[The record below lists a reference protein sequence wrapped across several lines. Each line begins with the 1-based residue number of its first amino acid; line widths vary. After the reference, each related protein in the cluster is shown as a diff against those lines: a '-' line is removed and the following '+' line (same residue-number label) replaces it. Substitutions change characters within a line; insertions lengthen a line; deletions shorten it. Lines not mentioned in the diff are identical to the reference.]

1 MKILRRVFF
10 AAALLA
16 PVAASAEILAMMN
29 YESKP
34 NESLKDLK
42 MPFGTQ
48 GRREGVAIVDVDPNS
63 PSYGQILADIPLPPD
78 LVAHHL
84 FWNRDHTKLYMTAL
98 GKPELR
104 VIDTTRYP
112 YRIKVIAV
120 PDCVVGEDVVF
131 SEDNRTWYQSCMGSS
146 KLLVGDAVNDTY
158 QRTLDSPVKYPHGI
172 AVNTAID
179 RILVTSTVRAADLG
193 DPGDSVGIVEA
204 STGKALGSV
213 KVTDKPAPN
222 NVAPVEIL
230 FVPKSDPP
238 VAWVTNMNDST
249 LWTLAWQPDSGTFK
263 ASKAFDF
270 AAHGAAVPLEMYFS
284 RDGSE
289 LYVSTANPGKMHFFR
304 LGPDRR
310 SAELVGTVDAANG
323 AHHIAFTKDGRYAYV
338 QNSLLNL
345 PGMSDGSVT
354 VVDMKQRKVIGSMNT
369 LKDNGFNP
377 NCIVL
382 LADWNDP
389 MGH

>member
-1 MKILRRVFF
+1 MKSLSKVLF

-16 PVAASAEILAMMN
+16 PVAAGAEILAMMN

-34 NESLKDLK
+34 NDSLKDLK

-48 GRREGVAIVDVDPNS
+48 GRKEGIAIVDVDPQS
-63 PSYGQILADIPLPPD
+63 PAYGQILADIPLPPD

-104 VIDTTRYP
+104 VIDTTRFP
-112 YRIKVIAV
+112 YRIKMIPV
-120 PDCVVGEDVVF
+120 PDCMVGEDVVF
-131 SEDNRTWYQSCMGSS
+131 SEDNKTWYQSCMGSS
-146 KLLVGDAVNDTY
+146 KVLVGDAVKDVYLRTY
-158 QRTLDSPVKYPHGI
+158 DSPVKYPHGI
-172 AVNTAID
+172 AVNSAID
-179 RILVTSTVRAADLG
+179 RILVTSTVRASDMG
-193 DPGDSVGIVEA
+193 DPGDSIGIMEA
-204 STGKALGSV
+204 STGKPLGSV

-230 FVPKSDPP
+230 FVPDADPP
-238 VAWVTNMNDST
+238 VAWVTNMNDGT
-249 LWTLAWQPDSGTFK
+249 LWTLAWNPQSRTFDT
-263 ASKAFDF
+263 ARAFDF
-270 AAHGAAVPLEMYFS
+270 AEHDAAVPLEMYFS
-284 RDGSE
+284 RDGSK
-289 LYVSTANPGKMHFFR
+289 LYVSTANPGKMHFFE
-304 LGPDRR
+304 LGADRR
-310 SAELVGTVDAANG
+310 SVKLLGTLDAANG

-354 VVDMKQRKVIGSMNT
+354 VVDLNKRQVIGSMDT